1 MQNQKILLSK
11 AILKNSLIKLLK
23 ERPLDK
29 ISVTLLCKTAGLNRS
44 TFYAYYQD
52 VQDLMDEMVDEFVE
66 EIPILYQRMSDQE
79 ILEKVNKY
87 TKFLEENR
95 DAFFAVVKYGDME
108 EKFTVLW
115 KEQQLEYYNR
125 DFSMVNAKMQ
135 EHFTLLC
142 TFIVNGLTAL
152 YSDWLQNEKYI
163 SSDDVAQ
170 MILDIF
176 RIAREI

>member
-66 EIPILYQRMSDQE
+66 EIPILYQRMSDQ
-79 ILEKVNKY
+79 
-87 TKFLEENR
+87 
-95 DAFFAVVKYGDME
+95 
-108 EKFTVLW
+108 
-115 KEQQLEYYNR
+115 
-125 DFSMVNAKMQ
+125 
-135 EHFTLLC
+135 
-142 TFIVNGLTAL
+142 
-152 YSDWLQNEKYI
+152 
-163 SSDDVAQ
+163 
-170 MILDIF
+170 
-176 RIAREI
+176 